1 MTWGRRLAFLAAT
14 AVLTAG
20 LAVLVRNSLTGSLSV
35 SPVSVERP
43 APPSPPSTQPRPVEL
58 RGGGTLDLAKAPR
71 KLLLLHFWATWCP
84 PCVDELPGVLAY
96 ARKIRKD
103 RDVEL
108 LAVSVDENWKT
119 VDDWLKKHGASDL
132 PVALD
137 PQGKT
142 AAAFGTQKFP
152 ETYVLSPTGQTL
164 LYVRGPAD
172 WGSPEFLRQLAGARK
187 AAEAKPAG
195 SAGG

>member
-1 MTWGRRLAFLAAT
+1 MNWARRLAFLAAT
-14 AVLTAG
+14 AVVTAG
-20 LAVLVRNSLTGSLSV
+20 LAVLVHDSLRGSLSV
-35 SPVSVERP
+35 RPVPVEQSPP
-43 APPSPPSTQPRPVEL
+43 APPQRTARLVEL
-58 RGGGTLDLAKAPR
+58 RGGGTRDLSQAPG

-96 ARKIRKD
+96 ARRIRKD
-103 RDVEL
+103 PDVEL
-108 LAVSVDENWKT
+108 LAVSVDDGWKT
-119 VDDWLKKHGASDL
+119 VDDWLRERGGLDL

-137 PQGKT
+137 PQGNT
-142 AAAFGTQKFP
+142 AAAFGTEKFP

-172 WGSPEFLRQLAGARK
+172 WRSPEFLRQLETARK
-187 AAEAKPAG
+187 AVEAKPAG